1 MTEQQDAPATDAGR
15 TEGQPRPIQPE
26 TVARLYER
34 ELRAFDAA
42 HRASRDLHERARRSL
57 LSGVPMNW
65 MTRWPGSFPVFFA
78 EAAGA
83 TVTDVDGNRYA
94 DLCLGDT
101 GAMTGHS
108 PPATVAAVEERLRGG
123 ITTMLPSPDS
133 IPAGEELRQRF
144 GLPLWQVTV
153 SATDANRFVIRLAR
167 EITGRSKVL
176 VFNHCYHGTVDEA
189 LVTVRDG
196 VVVPRHGSVG
206 PPVDPSLTT
215 RAVEFNDLDSLERA
229 LAARDVACVL
239 TEPALTNVGI
249 VLAED
254 GFHERMRELTREHGA
269 LLVIDETHTLCC
281 GPGGYTAAHG
291 LEPDLLTIGKPIAG
305 GIPVG
310 AYGMS
315 EEVARR
321 VVDRTVWEHADE
333 GGVGGTLA
341 GNALSVAAIR
351 ATLTE
356 VLTDEAF
363 ERMIGLARRFEAGVE
378 AAISDHGLPWQVTRL
393 GCRAEYM
400 FAPKRPR
407 TGAQAAAAF
416 DPELDRLMHLYM
428 LNRGVLMTP
437 FHMMALMSPA
447 TTEEHVDAH
456 TAAFAEAAAELTQ

>member
-1 MTEQQDAPATDAGR
+1 MHRGAE
-15 TEGQPRPIQPE
+15 PIPPE
-26 TVARLYER
+26 RIAQLHQR

-42 HRASRDLHERARRSL
+42 HPASREIHERAKGSL

-65 MTRWPGSFPVFFA
+65 MTRWPGSFPIFFA
-78 EAAGA
+78 EAKGA
-83 TVTDVDGNRYA
+83 TVTDVDGHRYA

-101 GAMTGHS
+101 GAMSGHS
-108 PPATVAAVEERLRGG
+108 PRESAAAVEKRLRSG

-133 IPAGEELRQRF
+133 IPAGEELRRRF
-144 GLPLWQVTV
+144 GLPRWQVTV

-167 EITGRSKVL
+167 QITGRAKVL
-176 VFNHCYHGTVDEA
+176 VFNHCYHGSVDEA
-189 LVTVRDG
+189 LVTIREG
-196 VVVPRHGSVG
+196 AVVPRQGSVG

-215 RAVEFNDLDSLERA
+215 RVVEFNDIGALERE
-229 LAARDVACVL
+229 LAAGDVACVL

-249 VLAED
+249 VLPEA
-254 GFHERMRELTREHGA
+254 GFHDRLRELTRDHGT

-281 GPGGYTAAHG
+281 GTGGYTKEHG

-315 EEVARR
+315 DEVAER
-321 VVDRTVWEHADE
+321 VTEQTFWDAADE

-341 GNALSVAAIR
+341 GNALSLAAIS
-351 ATLTE
+351 ATLSE
-356 VLTDEAF
+356 VLTEEAF
-363 ERMIGLARRFEAGVE
+363 ERMISLARRFEAGV
-378 AAISDHGLPWQVTRL
+378 ASAIAVRSLPWQVTRL

-400 FAPKRPR
+400 FAPERPR
-407 TGAQAAAAF
+407 TGAEAAAAF
-416 DPELDRLMHLYM
+416 DTELDRLMHLYM
-428 LNRGVLMTP
+428 LNRGVLLTP

-456 TAAFAEAAAELTQ
+456 TAAFEEATAELTA